1 MKYTIFKEVLFIR
14 FIAFGYD
21 SIAYYRRYNHSGDYR
36 AGWNT
41 FFAGVQKGAEK
52 VGITKAFKNLT
63 SDIENSINK
72 VVKNTT

>member
-1 MKYTIFKEVLFIR
+1 MILLLIIAGITILAI
-14 FIAFGYD
+14 IGL
-21 SIAYYRRYNHSGDYR
+21 
-36 AGWNT
+36 GWNT

-63 SDIENSINK
+63 SDIGNSINK